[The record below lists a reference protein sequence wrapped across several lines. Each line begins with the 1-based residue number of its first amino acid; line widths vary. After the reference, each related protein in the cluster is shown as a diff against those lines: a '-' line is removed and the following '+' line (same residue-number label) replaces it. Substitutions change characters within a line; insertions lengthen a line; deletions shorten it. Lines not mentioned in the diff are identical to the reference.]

1 MNALTFLLRRR
12 EAGIAVM
19 IVLFCLAVG
28 SQKPQFLTL
37 DQLRIILLLTPLIMI
52 GAMGQM
58 MVIVARHVDLSIGSM
73 LGFSAMVS
81 GMMYRFDATWW
92 GFDVPWWTG
101 IPLSVAVG
109 AVLGLVNGSLI
120 QLFRLPAIIVTLGT
134 LSLYRGLT
142 FILSDAKQ
150 IDRQW
155 IPTEIKGLSQTSILT
170 VPKDFAIAGGF
181 NIPWIVVIALGIALL
196 TYLFLDHSR
205 IGRQVYAL
213 GSNPTAAPLRGI
225 NVTAVTLLVF
235 TISGALSG
243 LAGIMYASRWGF
255 VNPSNTGTGFEFQV
269 IAAVVI
275 GGVSIN
281 GGVGTV
287 LGTVLG
293 VLLMGCVAA
302 ALPLLGIPGTS
313 QAAIYGAV
321 ILIALLI
328 DRTVR
333 QQGIASLKRVRA

>member
-1 MNALTFLLRRR
+1 MNALQFLLRRR

-28 SQKPQFLTL
+28 FFKPQFLSL

-58 MVIVARHVDLSIGSM
+58 LVITARHVDLSIGSM

-81 GMMYRFDATWW
+81 GMMYRFDLATL

-101 IPLSVAVG
+101 IPVSIAVG
-109 AVLGLVNGSLI
+109 AALGLVNGAFI
-120 QLFRLPAIIVTLGT
+120 TLFRLPAIIVTLGT

-142 FILSDAKQ
+142 FIISNAKQ
-150 IDRQW
+150 IDRQY
-155 IPTEIKGLSQTSILT
+155 IPTELKALSQTSPIL
-170 VPKDFAIAGGF
+170 G
-181 NIPWIVVIALGIALL
+181 IPWIIFIAFGVAIL
-196 TYLFLDHSR
+196 TYLLVMHTR
-205 IGRQVYAL
+205 VGRQIYAL
-213 GSNPTAAPLRGI
+213 GSNPVAAPLRGI
-225 NVTAVTLLVF
+225 KVTQVTLLIF

-243 LAGIMYASRWGF
+243 LAGVMYASRWGF
-255 VNPSNTGTGFEFQV
+255 VNPSNTGNAFEFQV

-293 VLLMGCVAA
+293 VLLLGCVAA

-321 ILIALLI
+321 ILVALLI

-333 QQGIASLKRVRA
+333 QQGIVSLKRARA

>member
-1 MNALTFLLRRR
+1 MSFLATLFRRR

-28 SQKPQFLTL
+28 IAKPQFLTL
-37 DQLRIILLLTPLIMI
+37 DQMRIILLLTPLIMI

-58 MVIVARHVDLSIGSM
+58 MVIVARHVDLSIGST
-73 LGFSAMVS
+73 LGVSAMVS
-81 GMMYRFDATWW
+81 GMLYRFDATWL

-101 IPLSVAVG
+101 IPLSIVVG
-109 AVLGLVNGSLI
+109 ALLGLANGVLI

-142 FILSDAKQ
+142 FIISNAKQ

-155 IPTEIKGLSQTSILT
+155 IPSELKGLSQTSPIL
-170 VPKDFAIAGGF
+170 G
-181 NIPWIVVIALGIALL
+181 IPWIIFIAFGIAIL
-196 TYLFLDHSR
+196 TYVFLMHTR
-205 IGRQVYAL
+205 LGRQVYAI
-213 GSNPTAAPLRGI
+213 GSNPVAAPLRGI
-225 NVTAVTLLVF
+225 NVTQVTLLVF
-235 TISGALSG
+235 TLSGALAG
-243 LAGIMYASRWGF
+243 LAGILYASRWGF
-255 VNPSNTGTGFEFQV
+255 VNPSNTGSGFEFQV

-293 VLLMGCVAA
+293 VLLLGCVAA

-333 QQGIASLKRVRA
+333 QQGIASLRRARA